1 MSVVNWRPSGVVTL
15 ALAFLGAGCGSEEP
29 ANSAMNFES
38 GPPPNVIL
46 ISVDTLRA
54 DALHCYGNPLPT
66 SPHIDALAQ
75 SGVLFQDPT
84 SPTSW
89 TLPSHLSMLTGL
101 SVSAHGVC
109 DDRVFQGAKAEHFE
123 LPLRGTFLTEVL
135 QGRGYETAGFY
146 SWKYLEPEYGFGAGF
161 DQYHRVGRTVWSDP
175 EKRAIYEA
183 MRAEGRKDELA
194 AWVKAEPSAFDD
206 HAPTSHLVTDASI
219 KWLEGRDVEGPNSD
233 PFFLFVHLFDVHN
246 DYLPP
251 EGFNQFDTD
260 YQGPID
266 GHDVSAPNSLVLPE
280 MDPRDLEH
288 LRALYLGEV
297 SWVDHQVGRLM
308 DQLRAQGLKD
318 NTLVILT
325 ADHGEEF
332 FEHGHKIHRTHLYRE
347 TVQVPLIMAW
357 PGRLPAGK
365 RVAEPVGL
373 VDIAPTVAEITNT
386 ALPAR
391 VSGRS
396 LVPAMQGQS
405 DPDVTYLTEL
415 MDFTMSEA
423 VPERLL
429 GLRSGD
435 KYWIQTT
442 KPDGSVELVL
452 MDLMRDPLQASWG
465 YPIEPKTKEWED
477 FRKLLDQVRVFT
489 QKERDSAAVRS
500 QLWRPPST
508 DAQAELASMGYVS
521 GSASVNLT
529 HSDRLCLDGCVF
541 APPSAPS
548 DDPSSQ

>member
-1 MSVVNWRPSGVVTL
+1 MGVVNWKSSGVWAL
-15 ALAFLGAGCGSEEP
+15 ALTVLSSSCGTDGQ
-29 ANSAMNFES
+29 AVAALDFTA
-38 GPPPNVIL
+38 GPPPNVVL
-46 ISVDTLRA
+46 ISIDTLRA
-54 DALHCYGNPLPT
+54 DALHCYGNALPT
-66 SPHIDALAQ
+66 SPNMDKLAQ
-75 SGVLFQDPT
+75 SGVLFEDPT
-84 SPTSW
+84 APTSW

-101 SVSAHGVC
+101 SISAHGVC

-123 LPLRGTFLTEVL
+123 LPMRGTFLPEVL
-135 QGRGYETAGFY
+135 QQRGYETAGFY

-161 DQYHRVGRTVWSDP
+161 DRYERVGRTVWSNP

-183 MRAEGRKDELA
+183 MRAEGRNDELK
-194 AWVKAEPSAFDD
+194 AWVAAEPSAFDD
-206 HAPTSHLVTDASI
+206 HAPTSHLVVDETI
-219 KWLEGRDVEGPNSD
+219 KWLEERNAD
-233 PFFLFVHLFDVHN
+233 PFFLFVHLFDAHN

-251 EGFNQFDTD
+251 KGFDQFDTD

-266 GHDVSAPNSLVLPE
+266 GSGVTARDSQVLPG

-297 SWVDHQVGRLM
+297 SWVDHQVGRLTE
-308 DQLRAQGLKD
+308 QLRAQGLAD
-318 NTLVILT
+318 NTLIVLT

-332 FEHGHKIHRTHLYRE
+332 FEHGHKVHRTHLYRE
-347 TVQVPLIMAW
+347 TVQVPLIMSW

-373 VDIAPTVAEITNT
+373 VDITPTVAEITNT
-386 ALPAR
+386 GLPAA

-405 DPDVTYLTEL
+405 TPDVTYLTEL
-415 MDFTMSEA
+415 LDFSQSETI
-423 VPERLL
+423 PERLL
-429 GLRSGD
+429 GLRKGD

-442 KPDGSVELVL
+442 KPDGTVQLVL
-452 MDLMRDPLQASWG
+452 MDLMRDPQQASWG
-465 YPIEPKTKEWED
+465 YPIEPDTKEWED
-477 FRKLLDQVRVFT
+477 FRKLVDQERVFT
-489 QKERDSAAVRS
+489 QKERNSAAARS
-500 QLWRPPST
+500 HLWQPPTS

-521 GSASVNLT
+521 GSGSVNLT

-541 APPSAPS
+541 ARPSAPT

>member
-1 MSVVNWRPSGVVTL
+1 MGVVNWKSSGVWAL
-15 ALAFLGAGCGSEEP
+15 ALTVLSSSCGTDGQAVAALDFTAGP
-29 ANSAMNFES
+29 Q
-38 GPPPNVIL
+38 PNVVL
-46 ISVDTLRA
+46 ISIDTLRA
-54 DALHCYGNPLPT
+54 DALHCYGNALPT
-66 SPHIDALAQ
+66 SPNMDKLAQ
-75 SGVLFQDPT
+75 SGVLFEDPT
-84 SPTSW
+84 APTSW

-101 SVSAHGVC
+101 SISANGVC

-123 LPLRGTFLTEVL
+123 LPMRGTFLPEVL
-135 QGRGYETAGFY
+135 QQRGYETAGFY

-161 DQYHRVGRTVWSDP
+161 DRYERVGRTVWSNP

-183 MRAEGRKDELA
+183 MRAEGRNDELK
-194 AWVKAEPSAFDD
+194 AWVAAEPSAFDD
-206 HAPTSHLVTDASI
+206 HAPTSHLVVDETI
-219 KWLEGRDVEGPNSD
+219 KWLEERNAD
-233 PFFLFVHLFDVHN
+233 PFFLFVHLFDAHN

-251 EGFNQFDTD
+251 KGFDQFDTD

-266 GHDVSAPNSLVLPE
+266 GSGVTARDSQVLPG

-297 SWVDHQVGRLM
+297 SWVDHQVGRLTE
-308 DQLRAQGLKD
+308 QLRAQGLAD
-318 NTLVILT
+318 NTLIVLT

-332 FEHGHKIHRTHLYRE
+332 FEHGHKVHRTHLYRE
-347 TVQVPLIMAW
+347 TVQVPLIMSW

-373 VDIAPTVAEITNT
+373 VDITPTVAEITNT
-386 ALPAR
+386 GLPAA

-405 DPDVTYLTEL
+405 TPDVTYLTEL
-415 MDFTMSEA
+415 LDFSQSETI
-423 VPERLL
+423 PERLL
-429 GLRSGD
+429 GLRKGD

-442 KPDGSVELVL
+442 KPDGTVQLVL
-452 MDLMRDPLQASWG
+452 MDLMRDPQQASWG
-465 YPIEPKTKEWED
+465 YPIEPDTKEWED
-477 FRKLLDQVRVFT
+477 FRKLVDQERVFT
-489 QKERDSAAVRS
+489 QKERNSAAARS
-500 QLWRPPST
+500 HLWQPPTS

-521 GSASVNLT
+521 GSGPVNLT

-541 APPSAPS
+541 ARPSAPT

>member
-1 MSVVNWRPSGVVTL
+1 MGVVNWKSSGVWAL
-15 ALAFLGAGCGSEEP
+15 ALTVLSSSCGTDGQ
-29 ANSAMNFES
+29 AVAALDFTA
-38 GPPPNVIL
+38 GPPPNVVL
-46 ISVDTLRA
+46 ISIDTLRA
-54 DALHCYGNPLPT
+54 DALHCYGNALPT
-66 SPHIDALAQ
+66 SPNMDKLAQ
-75 SGVLFQDPT
+75 SGVLFEDPT
-84 SPTSW
+84 APTSW

-101 SVSAHGVC
+101 SISAHGVC

-123 LPLRGTFLTEVL
+123 LPMRGTFLPEVL
-135 QGRGYETAGFY
+135 QQRGYETAGFY

-161 DQYHRVGRTVWSDP
+161 DRYERVGRTVWSNP

-183 MRAEGRKDELA
+183 MRAEGRNDELK
-194 AWVKAEPSAFDD
+194 AWVAAEPSAFDD
-206 HAPTSHLVTDASI
+206 HAPTSHLVVDETI
-219 KWLEGRDVEGPNSD
+219 KWLEERNAD
-233 PFFLFVHLFDVHN
+233 PFFLFVHLFDAHN

-251 EGFNQFDTD
+251 KGFDQFDTD

-266 GHDVSAPNSLVLPE
+266 GSGVTARDSQVLPG

-297 SWVDHQVGRLM
+297 SWVDHQVGRLTE
-308 DQLRAQGLKD
+308 QLRAQGLAD
-318 NTLVILT
+318 NTLIVLT

-332 FEHGHKIHRTHLYRE
+332 FEHGHKVHRTHLYRE
-347 TVQVPLIMAW
+347 TVQVPLIMSW

-373 VDIAPTVAEITNT
+373 VDITPTVAEITNT
-386 ALPAR
+386 GLPAA

-405 DPDVTYLTEL
+405 TPDVTYLTEL
-415 MDFTMSEA
+415 LDFSQSETI
-423 VPERLL
+423 PERLL
-429 GLRSGD
+429 GLRKGD

-442 KPDGSVELVL
+442 KPDGTVQLVL
-452 MDLMRDPLQASWG
+452 MDLMRDPQQASWG
-465 YPIEPKTKEWED
+465 YPIEPDTKEWED
-477 FRKLLDQVRVFT
+477 FRKLVDQERVFT
-489 QKERDSAAVRS
+489 QKERNSAAARS
-500 QLWRPPST
+500 HLWQPPTS

-521 GSASVNLT
+521 GSGPVNLT

-541 APPSAPS
+541 ARPSAPT

>member
-1 MSVVNWRPSGVVTL
+1 MGVVNWKSSGVWAL
-15 ALAFLGAGCGSEEP
+15 ALTVLSSSCGTDGQ
-29 ANSAMNFES
+29 AVAALDFTA
-38 GPPPNVIL
+38 GPPPNVVL
-46 ISVDTLRA
+46 ISIDTLRA
-54 DALHCYGNPLPT
+54 DALHCYGNALPT
-66 SPHIDALAQ
+66 SPNMDKLAQ
-75 SGVLFQDPT
+75 SGVLFEDPT
-84 SPTSW
+84 APTSW

-101 SVSAHGVC
+101 SISAHGVC

-123 LPLRGTFLTEVL
+123 LPMRGTFLPEVL
-135 QGRGYETAGFY
+135 QQRGYETAGFY

-161 DQYHRVGRTVWSDP
+161 DRYERVGRTVWSNP

-183 MRAEGRKDELA
+183 MRAEGRNDELK
-194 AWVKAEPSAFDD
+194 AWFAAEPSAFDD
-206 HAPTSHLVTDASI
+206 HAPTSHLVVDETI
-219 KWLEGRDVEGPNSD
+219 KWLEERNAD
-233 PFFLFVHLFDVHN
+233 PFFLFVHLFDAHN

-251 EGFNQFDTD
+251 KGFDQFDTD

-266 GHDVSAPNSLVLPE
+266 GSGVTARDSQVLPG

-297 SWVDHQVGRLM
+297 SWVDHQVGRLTE
-308 DQLRAQGLKD
+308 QLRAQGLAD
-318 NTLVILT
+318 NTLIVLT

-332 FEHGHKIHRTHLYRE
+332 FEHGHKVHRTHLYRE
-347 TVQVPLIMAW
+347 TVQVPLIMSW

-373 VDIAPTVAEITNT
+373 VDITPTVAEITNT
-386 ALPAR
+386 GLPAA

-405 DPDVTYLTEL
+405 TPDVTYLTEL
-415 MDFTMSEA
+415 LDFSQSETI
-423 VPERLL
+423 PERLL
-429 GLRSGD
+429 GLRKGD

-442 KPDGSVELVL
+442 KPDGTVQLVL
-452 MDLMRDPLQASWG
+452 MDLMRDPQQASWG
-465 YPIEPKTKEWED
+465 YPIEPDTKEWED
-477 FRKLLDQVRVFT
+477 FRKLVDQERVFT
-489 QKERDSAAVRS
+489 QKERNSAAARS
-500 QLWRPPST
+500 HLWQPPTS

-521 GSASVNLT
+521 GSGPVNLT

-541 APPSAPS
+541 ARPSAPT